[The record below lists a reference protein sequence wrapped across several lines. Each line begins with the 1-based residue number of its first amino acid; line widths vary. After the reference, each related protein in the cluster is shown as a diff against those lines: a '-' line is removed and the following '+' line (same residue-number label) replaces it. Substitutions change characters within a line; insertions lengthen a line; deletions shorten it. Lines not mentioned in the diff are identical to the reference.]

1 MPVVRNFGRSG
12 CGSNMLFQQMDPN
25 PHFTKPPHNRFF
37 HNLKH
42 QKKIYIKK
50 KGGIFATTCLWR
62 RALSL
67 SLSSLVFFCVRVRL
81 WHCDCLQGWLVV
93 VLCLLCF
100 FYAFCKC
107 PPKQDALSLWPP
119 FFSISPLPGG
129 CSMTLQ
135 AWMDGWM
142 DWLIHSFFNDRSIRH
157 SKIPRQSM
165 KRTALIT

>member
-50 KGGIFATTCLWR
+50 KGGIFATTCSWR
-62 RALSL
+62 RSLSL
-67 SLSSLVFFCVRVRL
+67 SLLSFFFVCMCVCGIVIVCKGDLL
-81 WHCDCLQGWLVV
+81 WSFAFFV
-93 VLCLLCF
+93 F
-100 FYAFCKC
+100 FYAFCQC